1 MKIKPLSDNVVVK
14 MTEVEETTKSGIV
27 LTAAAKEKPQIAEII
42 EVGPG
47 KVTDDGKTIPMA
59 VKPGQK
65 ILMSKYAGSEFKLA
79 GTEYIVLKQSDIL
92 AVIED

>member
-1 MKIKPLSDNVVVK
+1 
-14 MTEVEETTKSGIV
+14 
-27 LTAAAKEKPQIAEII
+27 
-42 EVGPG
+42 
-47 KVTDDGKTIPMA
+47 MA

-65 ILMSKYAGSEFKLA
+65 ILMSKYAGSEFKLE